1 MDASGVAVRRV
12 EDAMKHTLKLQQPF
26 FDAVADGKKTF
37 EIRSNDRGFQTG
49 DEIEFREF
57 KESYCTGRSFDAK
70 VGYLLS
76 GWGLEPGYVAFSVE
90 SVGMVRSE

>member
-1 MDASGVAVRRV
+1 
-12 EDAMKHTLKLQQPF
+12 MKHTLKLQQPF

-49 DEIEFREF
+49 DEVEFREY
-57 KESYCTGRSFDAK
+57 ENGRGHTGRVFSAK

-76 GWGLEPGYVAFSVE
+76 GWGLESGYVAFSVE